1 MRSVPVQFLV
11 SFFVFKTKHMH
22 RLCQEI
28 LGLTR
33 AVGKERRICST
44 FFVLYTFVNLFV
56 PYDRI

>member
-33 AVGKERRICST
+33 AVGKERRIYVVSFLFCIPLLT
-44 FFVLYTFVNLFV
+44 FLF
-56 PYDRI
+56 